1 MRTKPRPLTP
11 RSPTRFLPPLLWMG
25 LIALGSSSLLS
36 GGRTGRG
43 MLALLGHLV
52 PWASPVV
59 LDAAHF
65 GLRKVGHLVEFGVLA
80 ILWYRA
86 LAPSPRAL
94 MAALV
99 LTTAYGGVD
108 ELRQGLDPSRSPAVS
123 DVAVDALGALL
134 GLAAWTEPGR
144 LRTGTFRVAAW
155 GVGLLAGIA
164 GLGVALDATLGR
176 PAADVC
182 IGALGLGLLATG
194 LARGARSGVSAG
206 RRPPGPP

>member
-1 MRTKPRPLTP
+1 MRAEPRPRTP
-11 RSPTRFLPPLLWMG
+11 RGSARFLPPLLWMG

-36 GGRTGRG
+36 GGRTGRW
-43 MLALLGHLV
+43 MLALLGALA
-52 PWASPVV
+52 PWASPAL

-80 ILWYRA
+80 VLWYRA
-86 LAPSPRAL
+86 LAPSPRAVT
-94 MAALV
+94 AAFV
-99 LTTAYGGVD
+99 LAAAYGGLD
-108 ELRQGLDPSRSPAVS
+108 ELRQGLDPSRVPAVG

-144 LRTGTFRVAAW
+144 LRTGALRVAAW
-155 GVGLLAGIA
+155 GVGLLAGLA
-164 GLGVALDATLGR
+164 GLGVALDVTLGR

-182 IGALGLGLLATG
+182 VGALGLGLVAAG
-194 LARGARSGVSAG
+194 LARVARSGVSAG